1 MYGNT
6 TSRRFRFNNVVIGNI
21 VAETTIAVDVTV
33 TSGMVAAG
41 DVGFAIPT
49 VEFTEG
55 LPGIIPCVATSA
67 TNVRMFFV
75 NPQDGDVD
83 PADTFD
89 FEVFMFGQ
97 TGNIAQTV

>member
-1 MYGNT
+1 MNGNT
-6 TSRRFRFNNVVIGNI
+6 VSRRLQLNNLAIGNI
-21 VAETTIAVDVTV
+21 TAETTLAVDVTV
-33 TSGMVAAG
+33 PSGAVETG

-55 LPGIIPCVATSA
+55 LPGIIPCLATSA
-67 TNVRMFFV
+67 TNLRLFFV

-89 FEVFMFGQ
+89 FRVMMFPQ
-97 TGNIAQTV
+97 TGNLDVTV